1 MLFGSWQ
8 GFFAF
13 YAFLRYPEVRLA
25 VGEIDPVID
34 SNGLKKP
41 VKRHKTKIA
50 KSSEN
55 ESGKAFAG
63 TIFERVN
70 DGLRVF
76 GLKNKFFF

>member
-34 SNGLKKP
+34 SNGL
-41 VKRHKTKIA
+41 
-50 KSSEN
+50 
-55 ESGKAFAG
+55 
-63 TIFERVN
+63 
-70 DGLRVF
+70 
-76 GLKNKFFF
+76 